1 MNNES
6 TASYLMIGGGAL
18 LAIGSFLPWID
29 VLGVTAN
36 GFEGGD
42 GWFVLLGGLALLAAG
57 VMAMRGQGNKWLGIV
72 GLVVGGGVAVLNYF
86 DVADAIDTAGIGS
99 QGFGMWVML
108 IGTIVGLVGVIMSF
122 RSGSSAA

>member
-1 MNNES
+1 MNKQN
-6 TASYLMIGGGAL
+6 ASYLMIGGGAL

-57 VMAMRGQGNKWLGIV
+57 VMSMRGQDIKWLGPV
-72 GLVVGGGVAVLNYF
+72 GLVVGGGVAILNYF
-86 DVADAIDTAGIGS
+86 DISDAIDSAGVGS
-99 QGFGMWVML
+99 QGFGMWIML
-108 IGTIVGLVGVIMSF
+108 LGTVVGLVGVIMSF
-122 RSGSSAA
+122 KSSSAA